1 MQKLNKNPKYYFK
14 NEITFSEPLDNSHY
28 FVMENYEIGMHK
40 QGFFEINIII
50 RGRGMHHIEGTEV
63 DAEFGD
69 VFIIPPEV
77 EHGYTGGE
85 GFDVYHILVNNKFMQ
100 KNIADLQQMDGF
112 SMLFNVEPMMR
123 GKVNRHFHLKMTEA
137 QLGGI
142 KPLLDERKHQRRF
155 VSAEESAI
163 STGCLYIIIAKLCQI
178 YVENTA
184 ISNTDHNIRDAAFM
198 RSLALIHERYC
209 ERITV
214 EELAKEAMMSKSTY
228 MRRFLQICR
237 VTPAEYIIR
246 KRIEV
251 AENML
256 KNTNTPLSE
265 ISERIGFYDVAHFS
279 RTFKKLK
286 GVTPSQYR
294 KAETERRLADS

>member
-1 MQKLNKNPKYYFK
+1 
-14 NEITFSEPLDNSHY
+14 
-28 FVMENYEIGMHK
+28 
-40 QGFFEINIII
+40 
-50 RGRGMHHIEGTEV
+50 
-63 DAEFGD
+63 
-69 VFIIPPEV
+69 
-77 EHGYTGGE
+77 
-85 GFDVYHILVNNKFMQ
+85 
-100 KNIADLQQMDGF
+100 
-112 SMLFNVEPMMR
+112 
-123 GKVNRHFHLKMTEA
+123 
-137 QLGGI
+137 
-142 KPLLDERKHQRRF
+142 
-155 VSAEESAI
+155 
-163 STGCLYIIIAKLCQI
+163 
-178 YVENTA
+178 
-184 ISNTDHNIRDAAFM
+184 M